1 MKIDSEDVT
10 SLTTKYIQDLA
21 QNEVQCISLLKVIQP
36 SLLPS
41 IRHTHKYLSPVC

>member
-36 SLLPS
+36 SLPS
-41 IRHTHKYLSPVC
+41 IRHTHEYLSPVC